1 MKKILDTKGRLK
13 TLLVIGLILIISLFF
28 LGGYKSPELKAMENS
43 ASVLQLIKGQEVN
56 RFLQDG
62 GKAMGQPVYPEVLI
76 VYEPIN
82 NYTQKEVYVEIMTI
96 LENNNWERD
105 KSYIFPDGFKA
116 YLQHGYFK
124 IITNV
129 NIDSRN
135 NHVIVKMIIY

>member
-1 MKKILDTKGRLK
+1 MKKILYTKGRLK

>member
-43 ASVLQLIKGQEVN
+43 ASVLQLTKGHEVE
-56 RFLQDG
+56 RYITDKHSGFTG
-62 GKAMGQPVYPEVLI
+62 PIYPEVLI

>member
-1 MKKILDTKGRLK
+1 
-13 TLLVIGLILIISLFF
+13 
-28 LGGYKSPELKAMENS
+28 
-43 ASVLQLIKGQEVN
+43 LQLIKGQEVN

>member
-1 MKKILDTKGRLK
+1 
-13 TLLVIGLILIISLFF
+13 
-28 LGGYKSPELKAMENS
+28 
-43 ASVLQLIKGQEVN
+43 
-56 RFLQDG
+56 
-62 GKAMGQPVYPEVLI
+62 
-76 VYEPIN
+76 
-82 NYTQKEVYVEIMTI
+82 MTI